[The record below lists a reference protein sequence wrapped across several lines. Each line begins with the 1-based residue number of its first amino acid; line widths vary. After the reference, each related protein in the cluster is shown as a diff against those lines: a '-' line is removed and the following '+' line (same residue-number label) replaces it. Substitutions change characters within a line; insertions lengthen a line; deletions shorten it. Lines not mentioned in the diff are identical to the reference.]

1 MEIEIRI
8 PENWQDITLP
18 QYLKFYNTIKPYIG
32 TNEYEIKMLERS
44 AYYFCNIDADVL
56 HKLPLEP
63 FTQITEETFKLI
75 NSSTNQELVKSFEIG
90 DTKFGFIPSL
100 DEITYGEYVDLVT
113 YTSNTWENISEIMAI
128 LYRPIVKQDTK
139 GNYSIQNYS
148 GTNQDIVDLFKDKLT
163 MDIVFGAMSFF
174 LRLQM
179 DLATGILTFSK
190 NQMEMM
196 IAKPSSP
203 AFQILAKNGI
213 STQQLQSLQETIS
226 QSLTKLQ
233 K

>member
-1 MEIEIRI
+1 MEIKINI
-8 PENWQDITLP
+8 PESWQEITLP
-18 QYLKFYNTIKPYIG
+18 QYLKFYNTIKPYVG
-32 TNEYEIKMLERS
+32 TNEYEVKMLERS

-63 FTQITEETFKLI
+63 FTQITEETFNLI
-75 NSSTNQELVKSFEIG
+75 NSSSTQELVKSFEIG
-90 DTKFGFIPSL
+90 NTKFGFIPSL

-113 YTSNTWENISEIMAI
+113 YTADTWENISEIMAI
-128 LYRPIVKQDTK
+128 LYRPITKQDSE
-139 GNYSIQNYS
+139 GNYSIQNYN
-148 GTNQDIVDLFKDKLT
+148 GTNQDAVDLFKDKLT
-163 MDIVFGAMSFF
+163 MDIVFGALSFF

-196 IAKPSSP
+196 IAKPNSQAS
-203 AFQILAKNGI
+203 QILAKNGV

-233 K
+233 G

>member
-1 MEIEIRI
+1 
-8 PENWQDITLP
+8 
-18 QYLKFYNTIKPYIG
+18 
-32 TNEYEIKMLERS
+32 
-44 AYYFCNIDADVL
+44 
-56 HKLPLEP
+56 
-63 FTQITEETFKLI
+63 
-75 NSSTNQELVKSFEIG
+75 LVKSFEIG

>member
-1 MEIEIRI
+1 MDIKINI
-8 PENWQDITLP
+8 PESWQEITLP
-18 QYLKFYNTIKPYIG
+18 QYLKFYNTIKPYVG
-32 TNEYEIKMLERS
+32 TNEYEVKMLERS

-63 FTQITEETFKLI
+63 FTQITEETFNLI
-75 NSSTNQELVKSFEIG
+75 NSSSTQELVKSFEIG
-90 DTKFGFIPSL
+90 NTKFGFIPSL

-113 YTSNTWENISEIMAI
+113 YTADTWENISEIMAI
-128 LYRPIVKQDTK
+128 LYRPITKQDSE
-139 GNYSIQNYS
+139 GNYSIQNYN
-148 GTNQDIVDLFKDKLT
+148 GTNQDAVDLFKDKLT
-163 MDIVFGAMSFF
+163 MDIVFGALSFF

-196 IAKPSSP
+196 IAKPNSQAS
-203 AFQILAKNGI
+203 QILAKNGV

-233 K
+233 G